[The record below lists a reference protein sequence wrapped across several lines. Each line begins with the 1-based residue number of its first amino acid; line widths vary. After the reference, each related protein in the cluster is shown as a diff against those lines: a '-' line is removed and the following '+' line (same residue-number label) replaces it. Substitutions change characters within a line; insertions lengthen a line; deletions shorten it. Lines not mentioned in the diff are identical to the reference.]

1 MCAGLGGALESF
13 HFAFGDVD
21 AYVICDLPDD
31 GAAAAVSFAVSSGGT
46 VGIKTVKLMT
56 VEEIDAAL
64 KRKVDYRP
72 PGG

>member
-1 MCAGLGGALESF
+1 L
-13 HFAFGDVD
+13 
-21 AYVICDLPDD
+21 
-31 GAAAAVSFAVSSGGT
+31 SFAVSSGGT

-56 VEEIDAAL
+56 VDEIDAAL